1 MKLKNFI
8 LFTLLSTSVPCVS
21 QTNLLL
27 NGGFE
32 DVNTCTEYYA
42 ECGVEAWFYLQDVKA
57 QMLSND
63 DTTGKNGTNSFGI
76 FFNWR
81 DYSEFSPLIGT
92 LLPCKLQAGKEY
104 IFKGLI
110 SAKLNPKLLFVP
122 GICLGPFFYVSRR
135 KFAID
140 MHPDSVT
147 KLKPM
152 PNSLFYQMEYRFTA
166 KGDEKYL
173 TLGTYVKEDTVG
185 GKKKLTGIQTVSVV
199 FDNFQLLPVDSNITC
214 CPAFEQNKKTIYNY
228 NFRHRDMDYSLFGR
242 GYLDIKFNQPP
253 DSLEL
258 QVQKK
263 ILSPLPIITDTLRLG
278 DVLFDFNRS
287 ILKPEAEKTLS
298 QYFQVDMSANI
309 DIVYVEGHTD
319 AAGSDS
325 SNMVLGKQRSEQ
337 VKRWLVN
344 LQIASESKIH
354 TQSFGK
360 ARPIASNNTSE
371 GRAKN
376 RRVEIIIF
384 RRRN

>member
-1 MKLKNFI
+1 MKKI
-8 LFTLLSTSVPCVS
+8 YLFFLFVLFKSTC
-21 QTNLLL
+21 QAQNNLLL

-32 DVNTCTEYYA
+32 DVNVCTEYSA
-42 ECGVEAWFYLQDVKA
+42 ECGVEAWFYLKDVKA

-81 DYSEFSPLIGT
+81 GDTEFSPLIGT
-92 LLPCKLQAGKEY
+92 LLPCKLQAGKAY

-122 GICLGPFFYVSRR
+122 GICMGPFFYVPRR
-135 KFAID
+135 KFALD
-140 MHPDSVT
+140 MHVDSVT
-147 KLKPM
+147 NIRPV
-152 PNSLFYQMEYRFTA
+152 PNTLFYQMEYRITA

-173 TLGTYVKEDTVG
+173 TLGTYVTEDTVG
-185 GKKKLTGIQTVSVV
+185 GKKKLTGVQTVSVV
-199 FDNFQLLPVDSNITC
+199 FDNFQLLPADSNITC

-228 NFRHRDMDYSLFGR
+228 NFRHREMDYSLFGR
-242 GYLDIKFNQPP
+242 GYLDIKFNLPP

-263 ILSPLPIITDTLRLG
+263 TPPPLSVIIDTLRLD
-278 DVLFDFNRS
+278 DVLFDFNKS
-287 ILKPEAEKTLS
+287 VLKPDAEKILS
-298 QYFQVDMSANI
+298 QYFLI
-309 DIVYVEGHTD
+309 DTNSIIDSMYVEGHTD
-319 AAGSDS
+319 AMGSDS

-337 VKRWLVN
+337 VKWWLIN
-344 LQIASESKIH
+344 HQIAPESNIH

-360 ARPIASNNTSE
+360 ARPIATNKTPE
-371 GRAKN
+371 GRTKN

-384 RRRN
+384 RRRK

>member
-1 MKLKNFI
+1 MKKI
-8 LFTLLSTSVPCVS
+8 YLFFLFVLFKSTC
-21 QTNLLL
+21 QAQNNLLL

-32 DVNTCTEYYA
+32 DVNVCTEYSA
-42 ECGVEAWFYLQDVKA
+42 ECGVEAWFYLKDVKA

-76 FFNWR
+76 FYNWR
-81 DYSEFSPLIGT
+81 GDTEFSPLIGT
-92 LLPCKLQAGKEY
+92 LLPCKLQAGKAY

-122 GICLGPFFYVSRR
+122 GICMGPFFYVPRR
-135 KFAID
+135 KFALD
-140 MHPDSVT
+140 MHVDSVT
-147 KLKPM
+147 NIRPV
-152 PNSLFYQMEYRFTA
+152 PNSLFYQMEYRITA

-173 TLGTYVKEDTVG
+173 TLGTYVTEDTVG
-185 GKKKLTGIQTVSVV
+185 GKKKLTGVQTVSVV
-199 FDNFQLLPVDSNITC
+199 FDNFQLLPADSNITC

-242 GYLDIKFNQPP
+242 GYLDIKFNLPP

-263 ILSPLPIITDTLRLG
+263 TPPPLSVIIDTLRLD
-278 DVLFDFNRS
+278 DVLFDFNKS
-287 ILKPEAEKTLS
+287 VLKPDAEKILS
-298 QYFQVDMSANI
+298 QYFLI
-309 DIVYVEGHTD
+309 DTNSIIDSMYVEGHTD
-319 AAGSDS
+319 AMGSDS

-337 VKRWLVN
+337 VKWWLIN
-344 LQIASESKIH
+344 HQIAPESNIH

-360 ARPIASNNTSE
+360 ARPIATNKTPE
-371 GRAKN
+371 GRTKN

-384 RRRN
+384 RRRK

>member
-1 MKLKNFI
+1 MKKI
-8 LFTLLSTSVPCVS
+8 YLFFLFVLFKSTC
-21 QTNLLL
+21 QAQNNLLL

-32 DVNTCTEYYA
+32 DVNVCTEYSA
-42 ECGVEAWFYLQDVKA
+42 ECGVEAWFYLKDVKA

-76 FFNWR
+76 FYNWR
-81 DYSEFSPLIGT
+81 GDTEFSPLIGT
-92 LLPCKLQAGKEY
+92 LLPCKLQAGKAY

-122 GICLGPFFYVSRR
+122 GICMGPFFYVPRR
-135 KFAID
+135 KFALD
-140 MHPDSVT
+140 MHVDSVT
-147 KLKPM
+147 NIRPV
-152 PNSLFYQMEYRFTA
+152 PNTLFYQMEYRITA

-173 TLGTYVKEDTVG
+173 TLGTYVTEDTVG
-185 GKKKLTGIQTVSVV
+185 GKKKLTGVQTVSVV
-199 FDNFQLLPVDSNITC
+199 FDNFQLLPADSNITC

-242 GYLDIKFNQPP
+242 GYLDIKFNLPP

-263 ILSPLPIITDTLRLG
+263 TPPPLSVIIDTLRLD
-278 DVLFDFNRS
+278 DVLFDFNKS
-287 ILKPEAEKTLS
+287 VLKPDAEKILS
-298 QYFQVDMSANI
+298 QYFLI
-309 DIVYVEGHTD
+309 DTNSIIDSMYVEGHTD
-319 AAGSDS
+319 AMGSDS

-337 VKRWLVN
+337 VKWWLIN
-344 LQIASESKIH
+344 HQIAPESNIH

-360 ARPIASNNTSE
+360 ARPIATNKTPE
-371 GRAKN
+371 GRTKN

-384 RRRN
+384 RRRK

>member
-1 MKLKNFI
+1 MKKI
-8 LFTLLSTSVPCVS
+8 YLFFLFALFKSTC
-21 QTNLLL
+21 QAQNNLLL

-32 DVNTCTEYYA
+32 DVNVCTEYSA
-42 ECGVEAWFYLQDVKA
+42 ECGVEAWFYLKDVKA
-57 QMLSND
+57 QMLGND

-76 FFNWR
+76 FFNWSG
-81 DYSEFSPLIGT
+81 DTEFSPLIGT

-122 GICLGPFFYVSRR
+122 GICMGPFFYVPRR
-135 KFAID
+135 KFALD
-140 MHPDSVT
+140 MHADSVT
-147 KLKPM
+147 NIRPV
-152 PNSLFYQMEYRFTA
+152 PNSLFYQMEYRFIA

-173 TLGTYVKEDTVG
+173 TFGTYVTEDTVG
-185 GKKKLTGIQTVSVV
+185 GKKKLTGVQTVSVV
-199 FDNFQLLPVDSNITC
+199 FDNFQLLPADSNITC

-242 GYLDIKFNQPP
+242 GYLDIKFNLPP

-263 ILSPLPIITDTLRLG
+263 TPPPLSVIIDTLRLD
-278 DVLFDFNRS
+278 DVLFDFNKS
-287 ILKPEAEKTLS
+287 VLKPDAEKILS
-298 QYFQVDMSANI
+298 QYFLI
-309 DIVYVEGHTD
+309 DTNSIIDSMYVEGHTD
-319 AAGSDS
+319 AMGSDS

-337 VKRWLVN
+337 VKWWLIN
-344 LQIASESKIH
+344 HQIAPESNIH

-360 ARPIASNNTSE
+360 ARPIATNKTPE
-371 GRAKN
+371 GRTKN

-384 RRRN
+384 RRRK